1 MLVNA
6 DYSLIQ
12 QVLTKYLFSN
22 TDRFSQ
28 LTLYL
33 LRYYNIYKQIVYL
46 LRLQQKKTLVTSFL
60 NCCRRPIFYLVV
72 FKK

>member
-33 LRYYNIYKQIVYL
+33 LRYYNTYKQIVYL
-46 LRLQQKKTLVTSFL
+46 LRLQQKKNFS
-60 NCCRRPIFYLVV
+60 Y
-72 FKK
+72 